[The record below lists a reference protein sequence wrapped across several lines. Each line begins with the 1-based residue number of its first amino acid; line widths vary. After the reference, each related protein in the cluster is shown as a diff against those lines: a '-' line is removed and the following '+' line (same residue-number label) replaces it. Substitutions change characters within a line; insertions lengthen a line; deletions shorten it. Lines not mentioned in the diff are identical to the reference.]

1 MRNWYQK
8 NLWFCV
14 FLVIFA
20 FSTSELFSEVYL
32 KGPGK
37 GDDGGGSASPLPL
50 NEHRLWTEPVVV
62 NGVKLDIEMS
72 LLDEPFSICLPR
84 MKKLYPDAL
93 MSATPKSLLFEIM
106 ENGVKRRIYIVG
118 IGGIYPSIQFAV
130 DMPQNIPE
138 KFTWPRELPLPAG
151 AVPQR
156 YVALPDRD
164 SVLGSFRSVSDPK
177 TTIDMLS
184 SLLES
189 DGWVTAGSGKNDTPD
204 SPGGI
209 FLKTNPLR
217 IMNIAAEKNK
227 SGDCFATV
235 YMHTAKK

>member
-1 MRNWYQK
+1 MTK
-8 NLWFCV
+8 NSGKFLIFCISLLVYV
-14 FLVIFA
+14 F
-20 FSTSELFSEVYL
+20 SMPELFSEVYL
-32 KGPGK
+32 NGPGK
-37 GDDGGGSASPLPL
+37 GDDGGESAAPLPL
-50 NEHRLWTEPVVV
+50 NEHKLWTEHVVV
-62 NGVKLDIEMS
+62 NGVDLAIEIS

-93 MSATPKSLLFEIM
+93 MSSNPKSLLFEIM
-106 ENGVKRRIYIVG
+106 KNGVKRRIYIIG

-138 KFTWPRELPLPAG
+138 NFTWPRELPLPPG
-151 AVPQR
+151 SVPQR

-177 TTIDMLS
+177 TTVDMLA

-189 DGWVTAGSGKNDTPD
+189 DGWVPAGAGKNVNSD
-204 SPGGI
+204 SPGGV
-209 FLKTNPLR
+209 FLKSNPLR
-217 IMNIAAEKNK
+217 VMNVAAEKNK